1 MSKETSSHYEDSISS
16 EESPTFRVHSASV
29 ENFVLKGS
37 PSEKVKKSGDSEMK
51 RSKSFSFWN
60 KSFRKKKMGKVTAQT
75 EIGESR
81 DGFNLSGDLHLPKVE
96 ELDNLNQNQRCIVN
110 DQNLLPDSS
119 QSVNCLDS
127 GEIEIQ
133 RFSTVKRNKK
143 DLKGIERINAISPL
157 TGATI
162 LLPLGTPG
170 TPFYSEN
177 SPSPLV
183 NSLENVERIY
193 NAYFFEPEKEK
204 ATPEAQNN
212 RNNTETDKNEK
223 INSKKKFTLVTLLL
237 VLSLLIVV
245 GSLVT
250 AVVILSQGT
259 ESTVKAYFRN
269 ANPHERYSVL
279 SNLLKTYNFQ
289 LYEGAERDEK
299 QISSD
304 LLYKKSKMAEGGKL
318 NGFNSFEGIPEK
330 YKADL
335 EIRDLMV
342 NEAFPV
348 GRSVF
353 YGLAYSP
360 RGAVEP
366 QCQVSKREILLDMA
380 VLSKVTCR
388 IRNYGMQCKQSEYIL
403 DAIQELNLNMTL
415 SVGVWIGENEKV
427 NQNQMSEL
435 KRILKKYP
443 MHLFEAIYVGNEV
456 LFRQEQTTEKL
467 VEYIQE
473 ARNFAIS
480 LGYTELSVGTSEI
493 GSLISKEL
501 IENTDVIGVNIH
513 PFFGG
518 VRSEE
523 GSRWTFDFLDNQIL
537 PIVNGKSE
545 IVITEVGW
553 PYAGGK
559 YKSAVASPSDFLQF
573 LHEFVCQAYKNSYGW
588 YYFEAFDEPW
598 KEVFYE
604 GENKWET
611 EWGVFTND
619 RKLKGS
625 IEFNDM
631 NC

>member
-1 MSKETSSHYEDSISS
+1 MSNESSSQYENSISS
-16 EESPTFRVHSASV
+16 GETPNFKAHSASV
-29 ENFVLKGS
+29 EDFILKSNTAGKAKRTGE
-37 PSEKVKKSGDSEMK
+37 SEVK

-60 KSFRKKKMGKVTAQT
+60 KSYRKKKMKKVSTET
-75 EIGESR
+75 EIGESQ
-81 DGFNLSGDLHLPKVE
+81 DDVKLSVYFSSPLE
-96 ELDNLNQNQRCIVN
+96 ELNIQNQDCIVS
-110 DQNLLPDSS
+110 DDKGSPDGT
-119 QSVNCLDS
+119 QSVNFLDS

-133 RFSTVKRNKK
+133 RFSTVKRNKR

-157 TGATI
+157 TGASI
-162 LLPLGTPG
+162 LSPLGTPS
-170 TPFYSEN
+170 TPFYSKN
-177 SPSPLV
+177 SPSPLM
-183 NSLENVERIY
+183 NSLENVERMY
-193 NAYFFEPEKEK
+193 DAYSFEPEKES
-204 ATPEAQNN
+204 TSPEVQNN
-212 RNNTETDKNEK
+212 RSTINTNNNERT
-223 INSKKKFTLVTLLL
+223 NSRKRFILVTLLL
-237 VLSLLIVV
+237 VLSLLIIV
-245 GSLVT
+245 GSFVT

-259 ESTVKAYFRN
+259 ESTVKTYFQN
-269 ANPHERYSVL
+269 ANSYERYSLL

-289 LYEGAERDEK
+289 LLSENERDERDET
-299 QISSD
+299 QVNSD

-318 NGFNSFEGIPEK
+318 NGFNTFEGISDK
-330 YKADL
+330 YKSDL

-342 NEAFPV
+342 SDSFPV
-348 GRSVF
+348 GRSIF

-360 RGAVEP
+360 RGAMEP
-366 QCQVSKREILLDMA
+366 QCQVSKREVLLDMA

-415 SVGVWIGENEKV
+415 SLGVWIGENEVV

-443 MHLFEAIYVGNEV
+443 VHLFESIYIGNEV

-473 ARNFAIS
+473 ARNFAAS
-480 LGYTELSVGTSEI
+480 LGYADLSVGTSEI
-493 GSLISKEL
+493 GSLISNEL
-501 IENTDVIGVNIH
+501 IEHTDVIGVNIH
-513 PFFGG
+513 SFFGG
-518 VRSEE
+518 VGSER
-523 GSRWTFDFLDNQIL
+523 GTRWTFDFLDSQIL
-537 PIVNGKSE
+537 PIVNGKSK

-559 YKSAVASPSDFLQF
+559 YKSAVASPSDFSQF
-573 LHEFVCQAYKNSYGW
+573 LHQFVCQAYKNGYGW

-625 IEFNDM
+625 IEFNEM